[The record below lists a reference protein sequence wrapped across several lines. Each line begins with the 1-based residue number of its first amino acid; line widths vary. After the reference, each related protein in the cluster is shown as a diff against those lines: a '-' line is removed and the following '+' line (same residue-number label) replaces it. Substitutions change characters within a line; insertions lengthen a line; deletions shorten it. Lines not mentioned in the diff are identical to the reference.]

1 MAASTTPT
9 SGNSGRG
16 FARFMEQ
23 QQDRVSVLLKCLR
36 HPRRA
41 YSRLQ
46 TDFLSPDPVYVEQSQ
61 WIHGTLRRI
70 ALNQL
75 LPHSR
80 DYDLK
85 LIRPLDRTWGT
96 SITTDELCCLLAI
109 AKSVQARK
117 ILEIGTFDGN
127 TTVNLAENTGGTVVT
142 VDLAPDGQQVDG
154 IPNMTDRMQLG
165 RQIRGHPCEPRIRQ
179 VFGDSTRLDWKAL
192 GAPFD
197 LIFIDGAHHYEF
209 VASDTRNARACVAPN
224 GAIVW
229 HDYAIFRDVS
239 RVVDETAAT
248 SSELEVSAIEG
259 TRLAVGFRR
268 K

>member
-1 MAASTTPT
+1 MAATTTPT
-9 SGNSGRG
+9 TGTSGRR
-16 FARFMEQ
+16 FARFIEHQ
-23 QQDRVSVLLKCLR
+23 QNRASVLLKCLR
-36 HPRRA
+36 HPRLA

-46 TDFLSPDPVYVEQSQ
+46 TEFLSPDAIYVEQSQ
-61 WIHGTLRRI
+61 WIHGALQRVP
-70 ALNQL
+70 LNQI
-75 LPHSR
+75 LPHAR

-96 SITTDELCCLLAI
+96 SITPDELCCLLAI
-109 AKSVQARK
+109 AKSVQAK
-117 ILEIGTFDGN
+117 NILEIGTFDGN
-127 TTVNLAENTGGTVVT
+127 TTVNLAENTGGTVIT
-142 VDLAPDGQQVDG
+142 VDLPPDRQDVDG

-165 RQIRGHPCEPRIRQ
+165 RQIRGHSCEAKIRQ
-179 VFGDSTRLDWKAL
+179 IFGDSTRLDWKAL

-209 VASDTRNARACVAPN
+209 VASLADK

-239 RVVDETAAT
+239 RVVDETAAFAA
-248 SSELEVSAIEG
+248 ELDVSAIEG